1 MLLTLLEFLFGITT
15 KVSGTVADWRG
26 LEGHRRW
33 QLEGR
38 GVERQELS
46 RGDVPNFWFITPFR
60 REFLT
65 ATRLE
70 RATHGLRCT
79 ALLGRAM
86 PYENRHGNR
95 CTELWRG
102 PLTLH
107 DDNHPREIP
116 TALGREQSPLHTS
129 MRQCPTFAYTIEA
142 QRPRSRAAA
151 NQYFTL
157 AKDIKRRSG
166 ESTCWAYFL
175 I

>member
-70 RATHGLRCT
+70 RSTHGLRLHRLVSCV
-79 ALLGRAM
+79 M
-86 PYENRHGNR
+86 CHHGLRQHQIFPIFGN
-95 CTELWRG
+95 LN
-102 PLTLH
+102 PSL
-107 DDNHPREIP
+107 
-116 TALGREQSPLHTS
+116 AASPS
-129 MRQCPTFAYTIEA
+129 
-142 QRPRSRAAA
+142 
-151 NQYFTL
+151 
-157 AKDIKRRSG
+157 
-166 ESTCWAYFL
+166 L